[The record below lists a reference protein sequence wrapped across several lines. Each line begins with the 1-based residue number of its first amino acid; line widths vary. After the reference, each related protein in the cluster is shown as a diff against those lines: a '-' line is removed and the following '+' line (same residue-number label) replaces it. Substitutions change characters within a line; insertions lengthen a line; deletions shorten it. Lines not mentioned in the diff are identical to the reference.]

1 LSRKFDFLDFRPII
15 VALAGSNGAG
25 KSTFYEAHLAESG
38 LRFVNA
44 DTIAMALN
52 LDAYQAANIASA
64 IRQALVS
71 ERESFIFE
79 TVLSDPV
86 GEKIDQL
93 AGFAQLGYRVVLI
106 FIQLNHVE
114 LSLQRVAMRVSQ
126 GGHDVPD
133 TKLRG
138 RFRRTLKN
146 LEQAIKQ
153 LPHVLIF
160 DNSDLN
166 EPFRFVR
173 RYENGISADDES
185 EY

>member
-1 LSRKFDFLDFRPII
+1 LNRKFDFLDFRPII
-15 VALAGSNGAG
+15 VALAGPNGAG

-44 DTIAMALN
+44 DTIALALN
-52 LDAYQAANIASA
+52 LDAYQAADIASA

-86 GEKIDQL
+86 GEKVNQL
-93 AGFAQLGYRVVLI
+93 AGFARLGYSVVLI
-106 FIQLNHVE
+106 FIQLNNVE

-133 TKLRG
+133 KKLRG

-146 LEQAIKQ
+146 LERAIKR

-166 EPFRFVR
+166 EPFRFMR
-173 RYENGISADDES
+173 RYENGIVVSDEL
-185 EY
+185 ED